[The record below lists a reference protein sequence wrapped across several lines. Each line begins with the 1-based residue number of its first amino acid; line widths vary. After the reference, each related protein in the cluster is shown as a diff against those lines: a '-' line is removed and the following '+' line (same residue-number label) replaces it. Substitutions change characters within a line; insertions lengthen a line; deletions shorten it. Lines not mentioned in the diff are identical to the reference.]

1 MENDVKNNFKELEE
15 FKLKKYGNAPD
26 NIQDNIEQN
35 MNFFKTIAS
44 TVELFTEK
52 LIKTFVKMNG

>member
-1 MENDVKNNFKELEE
+1 MENEIINNFKELEK

-26 NIQDNIEQN
+26 KIQNNIEQN

-44 TVELFTEK
+44 TIDLFTEK